1 MNSRIFIGSLLI
13 VVLAA
18 LFSLMTRTQS
28 LDSQN
33 LGERIFL
40 EVAKGGDSETLKL
53 DTSVEL
59 IDQMLMR
66 LEQGDMYAALQI
78 AYRPNIYT
86 SRDPLV
92 QEKLLALNQPA
103 IHAQYSFNLLS
114 GANGSPLNW
123 DEALIQ
129 YLLGLNGCQT
139 RLYRHWV
146 TPVDL
151 IMLAGLSQSEQAE
164 IHAQLQFCANY
175 NFANAV
181 DLAVFE
187 WKLLGD
193 SSKFLT
199 YVDYFE
205 AAMTRQVDNLREEL
219 GEEVFKETEE
229 LAGVIRPNPSARL
242 YWFNAIDN
250 AQLENLHSIR
260 TGSHPDTTAYR
271 YWLGQEF
278 WPALASVPEG
288 DFSKLDEA
296 RRALAAIA
304 DESGLAATT
313 LHIYNQPQYGIELTD
328 LDYALSSQ
336 RAVRSDDDSAACQDE
351 IDLSALYPDKTAEEL
366 EHALELLCIR
376 GQANQLKML
385 KQKIAGDYPKT
396 EQDRTFAF
404 EGLTTDTIPTISG
417 ISPASATGLAALTV
431 GLIFLYLA
439 FLSYTAN
446 SLDARNRAIAGL
458 LLSEGL
464 FLTLGIGIVGIPTGL
479 AFVPLATAVALLM
492 PVAFIGLILSQGY
505 FISTTSTAIGRI
517 FNKYRIGVI
526 LAALY
531 TAGLIYSFIIRENFE
546 PFPIKATINFND
558 AFIWKLD
565 ENFAL
570 FGILGLISMHLC
582 VFLSILFEYRSSD
595 RNDSRGTQ
603 YFLFAYYARLLT
615 ISLSVLMFASIAA
628 LALSY
633 EDENPPQWFYELGGS
648 NLLDYFF
655 SNYVFGELIYGLFF
669 CYGVVKGN
677 IFGITQL
684 VKRSAVKVLFTGALF
699 TAFYFMETIVSQEFS
714 DSLGNIAGF
723 FGASLVLLFEKPI
736 NKHAYNLIDFLL
748 PDAETLSEAE
758 QSYFYLHKLALE
770 DGVVTQDEQR
780 MLDFT
785 ARNLGLST
793 EDILRIS
800 NRIDNS
806 SVKDEKPFKE
816 KRPSLRGDTAEA
828 KEIAN
833 DTYRKAGA
841 SKEELEQRMSV
852 LLPTKSPDK
861 ED

>member
-1 MNSRIFIGSLLI
+1 VNSRIFIGSLLI
-13 VVLAA
+13 VVLAVF
-18 LFSLMTRTQS
+18 FSMVTRTQS
-28 LDSQN
+28 LDSFN
-33 LGERIFL
+33 LDSLIFL
-40 EVAKGGDSETLKL
+40 EVAKGGHSDPLKL

-66 LEQGDMYAALQI
+66 LEQGDMYAASNI
-78 AYRPNIYT
+78 AVLTNIYS
-86 SRDPLV
+86 SRDPLI
-92 QEKLLALNQPA
+92 QEKLLALNKPVL
-103 IHAQYSFNLLS
+103 HAMYSFHLLS
-114 GANGSPLNW
+114 GAYGSPLNW

-139 RLYRHWV
+139 RLYQNWV
-146 TPVDL
+146 TSVDL

-175 NFANAV
+175 NFRNAV
-181 DLAVFE
+181 ELAVFE

-193 SSKFLT
+193 SSKILT
-199 YVDYFE
+199 YLDYYE
-205 AAMTRQVDNLREEL
+205 AATTRQVDNLREEL

-242 YWFNAIDN
+242 YWFNTIDN

-271 YWLGQEF
+271 YWLGQEV
-278 WPALASVPEG
+278 WPALATVPER

-296 RRALAAIA
+296 RRVLTAIA
-304 DESGLAATT
+304 DRSGLAATT
-313 LHIYNQPQYGIELTD
+313 LHTYNQPQYGIELTD

-336 RAVRSDDDSAACQDE
+336 RAVRSDDDTAACQDD

-376 GQANQLKML
+376 GQANQLKL
-385 KQKIAGDYPKT
+385 VKQKIAGDYPKT

-464 FLTLGIGIVGIPTGL
+464 FLILGIGIVGIPTGL
-479 AFVPLATAVALLM
+479 AFVPLATAVALLT

-531 TAGLIYSFIIRENFE
+531 SAGLIYSFVIRENFE

-615 ISLSVLMFASIAA
+615 ISLSVLMVASISA
-628 LALSY
+628 LILLY
-633 EDENPPQWFYELGGS
+633 EDPPQWFYELGGT
-648 NLLDYFF
+648 NLIDYFF

-684 VKRSAVKVLFTGALF
+684 VKRSAVKVLFTVALF

-748 PDAETLSEAE
+748 PDTETLSEAE

-770 DGVVTQDEQR
+770 DGVITQDEQR

-816 KRPSLRGDTAEA
+816 KISGLRGDTAEA
-828 KEIAN
+828 KKIAK
-833 DTYRKAGA
+833 DTYRKARA
-841 SKEELEQRMSV
+841 SKEELEQRMNV

>member
-1 MNSRIFIGSLLI
+1 VNSRIFIGSLLI

-28 LDSQN
+28 LDSEN
-33 LGERIFL
+33 LGNRIFL
-40 EVAKGGDSETLKL
+40 EVAKGGHSDPLKL

-59 IDQMLMR
+59 IEQLLMR
-66 LEQGDMYAALQI
+66 FEQGDMYAALQI

-86 SRDPLV
+86 IRDPLI
-92 QEKLLALNQPA
+92 QEKLLALNQPVF
-103 IHAQYSFNLLS
+103 HAMYSTNLFY
-114 GANGSPLNW
+114 GINGSPLNW
-123 DEALIQ
+123 DEALTQ
-129 YLLGLNGCQT
+129 YLSGLNGCQT
-139 RLYRHWV
+139 MLNNTYV
-146 TPVDL
+146 TPTDL
-151 IMLAGLSQSEQAE
+151 IKLAGLSQSEQAK
-164 IHAQLQFCANY
+164 IHAQLKFCANY
-175 NFANAV
+175 SFANAV
-181 DLAVFE
+181 DLAEFE

-193 SSKFLT
+193 SRKILT
-199 YVDYFE
+199 YLDYFE
-205 AAMTRQVDNLREEL
+205 ASLTRGVDNLRAEL
-219 GEEVFKETEE
+219 GDEVFKETEE

-250 AQLENLHSIR
+250 AQLESLQSIR

-271 YWLGQEF
+271 YFLGQEF

-288 DFSKLDEA
+288 DFSKIDEA

-336 RAVRSDDDSAACQDE
+336 RAVRSDDYRAACKDA

-376 GQANQLKML
+376 GQANQLKL
-385 KQKIAGDYPKT
+385 VKQKIAGDYPKT

-404 EGLTTDTIPTISG
+404 EGLTTNTIPTISG
-417 ISPASATGLAALTV
+417 ISPASATSLAALTV

-464 FLTLGIGIVGIPTGL
+464 FLILGIGIVGIPTGL

-531 TAGLIYSFIIRENFE
+531 SAGLIHSFVIRENFE

-615 ISLSVLMFASIAA
+615 ISLSVLMVASIS
-628 LALSY
+628 ALSLLY
-633 EDENPPQWFYELGGS
+633 EDPPQWFYELGGT

-684 VKRSAVKVLFTGALF
+684 VKRSAVKVLFTVALF

-758 QSYFYLHKLALE
+758 QTYFYLHKLALE

-816 KRPSLRGDTAEA
+816 KISGLRGDTAEA

-833 DTYRKAGA
+833 NTYRKAGA

>member
-1 MNSRIFIGSLLI
+1 MKLRIFVGSLLI
-13 VVLAA
+13 LVLAVF
-18 LFSLMTRTQS
+18 FSAITRTQS
-28 LDSQN
+28 LDSEN
-33 LGERIFL
+33 LGNRIFF
-40 EVAKGGDSETLKL
+40 EVAKGGHSDPLKL

-59 IDQMLMR
+59 IEQLLMR
-66 LEQGDMYAALQI
+66 FEQGDMYAALQI
-78 AYRPNIYT
+78 AYRPSIYT
-86 SRDPLV
+86 SRDPLI
-92 QEKLLALNQPA
+92 QEKLLALNQPVF
-103 IHAQYSFNLLS
+103 HAMYSANLLY
-114 GANGSPLNW
+114 GINGSPLNW
-123 DEALIQ
+123 DEALTQ
-129 YLLGLNGCQT
+129 YLSGLNGCQT
-139 RLYRHWV
+139 RLNSVYV
-146 TPVDL
+146 TSADL

-181 DLAVFE
+181 DLAEFE
-187 WKLLGD
+187 WRLLGD

-199 YVDYFE
+199 YVDYYEE
-205 AAMTRQVDNLREEL
+205 ATTRQVDNLREEL

-242 YWFNAIDN
+242 YWYNAIDN

-271 YWLGQEF
+271 YWLGQEV
-278 WPALASVPEG
+278 WPALTTVPEG

-304 DESGLAATT
+304 DRSGLAATT
-313 LHIYNQPQYGIELTD
+313 LHTYNQPQYGIELTD

-336 RAVRSDDDSAACQDE
+336 RAVRSDDDSAACRDE

-366 EHALELLCIR
+366 EHALELLCLR
-376 GQANQLKML
+376 GQSNQLKLL
-385 KQKIAGDYPKT
+385 KQKISDDYPET

-404 EGLTTDTIPTISG
+404 EALTTDTIPRFSG
-417 ISPASATGLAALTV
+417 ISPATATGLAAVSV
-431 GLIFLYLA
+431 GLIFMYLA

-446 SLDARNRAIAGL
+446 SLGARNRAIAGL
-458 LLSEGL
+458 LLCEGL
-464 FLTLGIGIVGIPTGL
+464 FLILGIGIVGIPTGI
-479 AFVPLATAVALLM
+479 AFVPLATSFALLM
-492 PVAFIGLILSQGY
+492 PAAFIGLVFFQAR
-505 FISTTSTAIGRI
+505 FISTTSTAIGRV
-517 FNKYRIGVI
+517 FDKYRIGVI

-531 TAGLIYSFIIRENFE
+531 SAGLIYSFVIRENFD

-615 ISLSVLMFASIAA
+615 ISLSVLMVASISA
-628 LALSY
+628 LMLLY
-633 EDENPPQWFYELGGS
+633 EDPPQWFYELGGT

-684 VKRSAVKVLFTGALF
+684 VKRSAVKVLFTAALF
-699 TAFYFMETIVSQEFS
+699 SAFYLMETIVSQEFS

-723 FGASLVLLFEKPI
+723 FGASLVLLLEKRI

-748 PDAETLSEAE
+748 PDTETLSEAE
-758 QSYFYLHKLALE
+758 QSYFYLYKLALE
-770 DGVVTQDEQR
+770 DGVVTQDEKR

-785 ARNLGLST
+785 ARNLGLDS
-793 EDILRIS
+793 EDVLRIK
-800 NRIDNS
+800 NRINNI
-806 SVKDEKPFKE
+806 
-816 KRPSLRGDTAEA
+816 T
-828 KEIAN
+828 
-833 DTYRKAGA
+833 
-841 SKEELEQRMSV
+841 
-852 LLPTKSPDK
+852 
-861 ED
+861 

>member
-13 VVLAA
+13 VVLAVF
-18 LFSLMTRTQS
+18 FSMVTRTQS
-28 LDSQN
+28 LDSFN
-33 LGERIFL
+33 LDSLIFL
-40 EVAKGGDSETLKL
+40 EVAKGGHSDPLKL

-66 LEQGDMYAALQI
+66 LEQGDMYAASNI
-78 AYRPNIYT
+78 AVLTNIYS
-86 SRDPLV
+86 SRDPLI
-92 QEKLLALNQPA
+92 QEKLLALNKPVL
-103 IHAQYSFNLLS
+103 HAMYSFHLLS
-114 GANGSPLNW
+114 GAYGSPLNW

-139 RLYRHWV
+139 RLYQNWV
-146 TPVDL
+146 TSVDL

-175 NFANAV
+175 NFRNAV
-181 DLAVFE
+181 ELAVFE

-193 SSKFLT
+193 SSKILT
-199 YVDYFE
+199 YLDYYE
-205 AAMTRQVDNLREEL
+205 AATTRQVDNLREEL

-242 YWFNAIDN
+242 YWFNTIDN

-271 YWLGQEF
+271 YWLGQEV
-278 WPALASVPEG
+278 WPALATVPER

-296 RRALAAIA
+296 RRVLTAIA
-304 DESGLAATT
+304 DRSGLAATT
-313 LHIYNQPQYGIELTD
+313 LHTYNQPQYGIELTD

-336 RAVRSDDDSAACQDE
+336 RAVRSDDDTAACQDD

-376 GQANQLKML
+376 GQANQLKL
-385 KQKIAGDYPKT
+385 VKQKIAGDYPKT

-464 FLTLGIGIVGIPTGL
+464 FLILGIGIVGIPTGI
-479 AFVPLATAVALLM
+479 AFVPVATAVALLM

-531 TAGLIYSFIIRENFE
+531 SAGLIYSFVIRENFE

-615 ISLSVLMFASIAA
+615 ISLSVLMVASISA
-628 LALSY
+628 LILLY
-633 EDENPPQWFYELGGS
+633 EDPPQWFYELGGT
-648 NLLDYFF
+648 NLIDYFF

-684 VKRSAVKVLFTGALF
+684 VKRSAVKVLFTVALF

-816 KRPSLRGDTAEA
+816 KISGLRGDTAEA
-828 KEIAN
+828 KKIAK